1 MPYYNNDEPTVENL
15 SQRIDELERIIK
27 NLSEKL
33 ERLSRGERDKLPV
46 VPVIPSPGSIA
57 EKNLMLREIAGFS
70 NEDEQRLAW
79 ERVRDARK

>member
-1 MPYYNNDEPTVENL
+1 MPYLNDEPTVESL

-27 NLSEKL
+27 SLSDKV

-46 VPVIPSPGSIA
+46 VPVIPSPGSIG
-57 EKNLMLREIAGFS
+57 EKNLMLREIAGIADE
-70 NEDEQRLAW
+70 NEQRLAW